1 MKITTVLHF
10 MVINPY
16 RFPQPL
22 YTIKAIVGG
31 LLLLLWHSPSFSEDD
46 STHRLQQCTNY
57 AQTAT
62 EAQRENLNHECGFT
76 GSRWTATLA
85 GHQAWCLQANK
96 AQRAAEVNAR
106 KQALAECFKDK
117 LNPNH
122 RDNQLRLPIA
132 CKDPRGLFVPQRWVA
147 AWDYYEKVLY
157 SPIEKGVISYDFN
170 QDRRNDYLFLERDKQ
185 NNVQITACLSANNYP
200 QAGGFER
207 ILTDIRFYASEK
219 FPADTRYYL
228 QLNNDLLTV
237 EINSFAHNEGSCN
250 TKASYRYIPLKQGF
264 DIIDSTASCAPH
276 TIAGSEE
283 PYPLVPPA
291 IPKMIR

>member
-1 MKITTVLHF
+1 MKITTALPF
-10 MVINPY
+10 MIISQH
-16 RFPQPL
+16 RFPQPH
-22 YTIKAIVGG
+22 YAINAIFGG
-31 LLLLLWHSPSFSEDD
+31 LLLLLWQSSSFAEDS

-62 EAQRENLNHECGFT
+62 EAQRENLNHQCGFT

-85 GHQAWCLQANK
+85 GHQAWCLQANH
-96 AQRAAEVNAR
+96 AQQQAEADAR

-117 LNPNH
+117 LNPQH
-122 RDNQLRLPIA
+122 RDNQLQLPIA
-132 CKDPRGLFVPQRWVA
+132 CKDPHGLFVPQRWIA
-147 AWDYYEKVLY
+147 SWYRYEKALY
-157 SPIEKGVISYDFN
+157 SPIENGVISYDFN

-185 NNVQITACLSANNYP
+185 NNVQITSCLSANNYP

-207 ILTDIRFYASEK
+207 IPTDITFYASEQ

-237 EINSFAHNEGSCN
+237 EINFFAHNEGSCH

-264 DIIDSTASCAPH
+264 DVIDSTASCMPH
-276 TIAGSEE
+276 TIAGSQE